1 VASGDVRDPSVLRAF
16 GHPLRLRLLT
26 VITEMGEASSA
37 LLARELDV
45 PLSTVGH
52 HVRILRDLGYL
63 EPTRTEPRRGAVERY
78 YRATTAP
85 FVGDSEWERLPI
97 ALRRGIANQL
107 LGQVLVEAY
116 EAGHADG
123 FETAG
128 AHLTRTMLELDAR
141 GWRELS
147 QAVMAFLK
155 RVEALQARSDAR
167 GSSPDRGAEP
177 LRRSELA
184 LLHFPVD
191 GSTPATEGRE
201 PRGARRGRPPRLP

>member
-26 VITEMGEASSA
+26 VITELGEASSA
-37 LLARELDV
+37 VLSRELDV
-45 PLSTVGH
+45 PLSTVSH

-63 EPTRTEPRRGAVERY
+63 EPTRSEPRRGAVERY
-78 YRATTAP
+78 YRATAAP
-85 FVGDSEWERLPI
+85 FVGDSEWERLPT

-107 LGQVLVEAY
+107 LRQVLFEAY
-116 EAGHADG
+116 EAGHAEG

-147 QAVMAFLK
+147 QAVIAFLK

-167 GSSPDRGAEP
+167 GSSRQPGDEP
-177 LRRSELA
+177 PRRSELA

-191 GSTPATEGRE
+191 GSAPATDRRE
-201 PRGARRGRPPRLP
+201 PRRGRPPRLP

>member
-1 VASGDVRDPSVLRAF
+1 VLRAF

-26 VITEMGEASSA
+26 AVTEMGEASSA
-37 LLARELDV
+37 VLSRELDL
-45 PLSTVGH
+45 PLSTVSH

-78 YRATTAP
+78 YRATAAP
-85 FVGDSEWERLPI
+85 FVGDSEWERLPV

-107 LGQVLVEAY
+107 LRQVLVEAS
-116 EAGHADG
+116 EAGRADG

-167 GSSPDRGAEP
+167 SASGERRDEP
-177 LRRSELA
+177 PRRSELA

-191 GSTPATEGRE
+191 GSTPAAAGQ
-201 PRGARRGRPPRLP
+201 PQRGRGRPPRLP